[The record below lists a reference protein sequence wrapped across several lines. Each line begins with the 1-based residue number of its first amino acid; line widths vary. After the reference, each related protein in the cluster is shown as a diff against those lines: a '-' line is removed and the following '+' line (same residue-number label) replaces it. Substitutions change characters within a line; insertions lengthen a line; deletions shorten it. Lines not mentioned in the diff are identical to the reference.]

1 MARLIFANQ
10 AALQRIALDIGTTP
24 YLEGGVG
31 PVRLGA
37 AVPLADGRY
46 LMSHDFHEPDLDW
59 LEAYADDPELVVEED
74 AG

>member
-10 AALQRIALDIGTTP
+10 AALQRIALDIEATP

-31 PVRLGA
+31 PVRLGS

-46 LMSHDFHEPDLDW
+46 VMSHDFREADLDW
-59 LEAYADDPELVVEED
+59 LEAYADDPEIAVEED
-74 AG
+74 AS

>member
-10 AALQRIALDIGTTP
+10 EALQRIALDIEATP
-24 YLEGGVG
+24 YLEGGAG

-46 LMSHDFHEPDLDW
+46 MMSHAFGEAELDW
-59 LEAYADDPELVVEED
+59 LEAYANDPEITVEED

>member
-10 AALQRIALDIGTTP
+10 AALQRIAQDIEATA
-24 YLEGGVG
+24 YLEGGIG

-46 LMSHDFHEPDLDW
+46 LMSHGFREADLDW
-59 LEAYADDPELVVEED
+59 LDAYADDPEFSVEGD
-74 AG
+74 AS